1 MIFFYFSDL
10 DSRYSLFGSGVL
22 FIKSVQENDA
32 GTYQC
37 RADNNEDSLDATAV
51 LDVQVG
57 ILWLSII
64 CFVEK
69 NYYLTN
75 I

>member
-1 MIFFYFSDL
+1 MLILFSFFSDL

-22 FIKSVQENDA
+22 FIKSVQENDS

-51 LDVQVG
+51 LDVQV
-57 ILWLSII
+57 
-64 CFVEK
+64 
-69 NYYLTN
+69 N
-75 I
+75 IF